1 MSMINDQSSP
11 TPHTQS
17 CSFRDFKLWTWIVE
31 NWQDLGLDFDS
42 YINLLFSE
50 KYFDIKGYVEEAKQ
64 ILSWLHS
71 LSPDIYVN
79 VMEQYRPT
87 HKVGVGEQRVR
98 EGFTKYEDIDRYV
111 EMSEVDQVR
120 QHARDIGLW
129 RLEDMELLCKPL
141 TEF

>member
-1 MSMINDQSSP
+1 M
-11 TPHTQS
+11 
-17 CSFRDFKLWTWIVE
+17 
-31 NWQDLGLDFDS
+31 GLDFDS